1 MGKQDAKTRN
11 RSRSWWPSLY
21 IVLCF
26 VTVILVVST
35 FFWIKSTENA
45 SEETVNNLGE
55 FYLQEITERNAGY
68 LTMELEKRTDQL
80 EMAIAVLKRRF
91 IMSSPTFLM
100 SLWNELSKSFE

>member
-35 FFWIKSTENA
+35 FFWVKSTENA

-55 FYLQEITERNAGY
+55 FYLQEITERNVGY

-80 EMAIAVLKRRF
+80 EMAIAVLKREY
-91 IMSSPTFLM
+91 MKD
-100 SLWNELSKSFE
+100 E